1 MSCSVLLL
9 YPIPNWIMLWEAT
22 GYIITT

>member
-9 YPIPNWIMLWEAT
+9 YSIPNWIMSWEAT